1 MKLFTPL
8 QADARADARYA
19 GAGGIHFRRLRRSK
33 RKHFISRGND
43 EA

>member
-1 MKLFTPL
+1 MKLFSPL

-33 RKHFISRGND
+33 RNHFISRGND
-43 EA
+43 DA